1 MLVKINDNSR
11 SRAVNDLLDVY
22 YSDRYINEKGY
33 LQKLID
39 LLFNLGYYDNN
50 KTLFQKG

>member
-1 MLVKINDNSR
+1 MLVRINDVPST
-11 SRAVNDLLDVY
+11 RALNDLLEVY

-39 LLFNLGYYDNN
+39 LCFKMGYYENN